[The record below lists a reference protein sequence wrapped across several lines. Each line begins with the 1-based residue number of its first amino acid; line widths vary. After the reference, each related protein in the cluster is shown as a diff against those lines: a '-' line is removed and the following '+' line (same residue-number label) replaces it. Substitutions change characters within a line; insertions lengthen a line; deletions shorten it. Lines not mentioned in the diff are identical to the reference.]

1 MDVAWTVAERAEQAR
16 LADFKEKEEKVR
28 SRRELGMEPARA
40 SCRAHGKDL
49 DACPLCRDWTEPR
62 PARRRPRR
70 GLAV

>member
-1 MDVAWTVAERAEQAR
+1 MELARTVAERAEQAR
-16 LADFKEKEEKVR
+16 MADFKEKEEKVR

-49 DACPLCRDWTEPR
+49 HACPLCRDWTEPR
-62 PARRRPRR
+62 HSRRRARR